1 MRKVFLR
8 IHRYQFHKLTKF
20 IIGRQNSYILIC
32 ILFDL
37 VFLYIYA
44 FSCQHALPVKEDI
57 LRWIFRTNFYNRTSH
72 NSDSLQWLNI

>member
-37 VFLYIYA
+37 VFLYIYMP
-44 FSCQHALPVKEDI
+44 SHANMHCPLKKI
-57 LRWIFRTNFYNRTSH
+57 Y
-72 NSDSLQWLNI
+72 